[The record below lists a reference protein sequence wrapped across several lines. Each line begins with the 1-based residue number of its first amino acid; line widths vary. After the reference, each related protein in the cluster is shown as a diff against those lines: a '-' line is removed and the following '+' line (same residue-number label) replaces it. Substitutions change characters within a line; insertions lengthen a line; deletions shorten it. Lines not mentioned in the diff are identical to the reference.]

1 MGSGLTG
8 KLGRAWLV
16 HGCMVVVGDVVGVG
30 LLHVYTTWIGD
41 VGLGVGFQV
50 CYSNGDLNSGQF
62 VHYFLSR

>member
-1 MGSGLTG
+1 
-8 KLGRAWLV
+8 
-16 HGCMVVVGDVVGVG
+16 MVVVGDVVGVG